1 MKITPDM
8 KRTIGKVVAM
18 QAVATEA
25 GQNIMMTRA
34 MCRVV
39 LTGLNIKYDK
49 NIPEDLRVLFE
60 RVVSSWQLAV
70 TEYGS
75 SNENWPVALM
85 RCANIADEVAIVAGV
100 EDLMDYREFENN
112 ISLALTH
119 PPSMDDHDQHGEYGG
134 EPDVSP
140 G

>member
-8 KRTIGKVVAM
+8 KRTIGKIVAM

-25 GQNIMMTRA
+25 GHNIMLTRA
-34 MCRVV
+34 MLRIV
-39 LTGLNIKYDK
+39 LTGLAIKFDQNVPEQYLVIFDK
-49 NIPEDLRVLFE
+49 ANQ
-60 RVVSSWQLAV
+60 SWQLAV

-75 SNENWPVALM
+75 SNENWPISLM
-85 RCANIADEVAIVAGV
+85 RCAKIADEMSIIAGL

-134 EPDVSP
+134 EPNVSP